1 MPKTDAFRMFGMM
14 ARISV
19 LVGDIT
25 QQKVD
30 AVVNAANRK
39 LTGGSGVNGAIYK
52 ANGLFK
58 RLSNVEVEYGD
69 KIRND

>member
-1 MPKTDAFRMFGMM
+1 MLGMA

-30 AVVNAANRK
+30 AVVNAANRE
-39 LTGGSGVNGAIYK
+39 LTGGSGVSGAAYK
-52 ANGLFK
+52 ANG
-58 RLSNVEVEYGD
+58 
-69 KIRND
+69 